1 MIAKDKGGA
10 EEKHSGG
17 QAAALPQPGQRRFY
31 KLHWKRQAFRREGFV
46 CLVTMGRARKPTH
59 WPCITLKRDFETMME
74 MVVWRKLM
82 KGGIKIIFASSCKS
96 IWKQKHLGSF
106 AAATADE
113 ALLSCYHILL
123 TKKNMSKVF
132 ELL

>member
-123 TKKNMSKVF
+123 TKKNI
-132 ELL
+132 